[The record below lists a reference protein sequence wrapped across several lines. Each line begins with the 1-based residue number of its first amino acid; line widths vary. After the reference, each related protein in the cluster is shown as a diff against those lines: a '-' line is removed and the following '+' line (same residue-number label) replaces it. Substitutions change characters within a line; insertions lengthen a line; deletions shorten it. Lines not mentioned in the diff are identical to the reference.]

1 MGVNSLDIVGAIVMM
16 TIIIITIVVDV
27 IVVHICLSVPHKFS
41 LLSTVLV
48 CLPGSACACL
58 MRPCQKRL
66 DGTQYSCACEPGTIK
81 RFECLFVCLVI
92 SCFLQLGIH
101 PTLAHLPRRKES
113 DVFIFLYLQIEHN

>member
-48 CLPGSACACL
+48 CLPGSACVDLPACL
-58 MRPCQKRL
+58 DQHALTNMTCL
-66 DGTQYSCACEPGTIK
+66 PGLHALTNM
-81 RFECLFVCLVI
+81 
-92 SCFLQLGIH
+92 
-101 PTLAHLPRRKES
+101 
-113 DVFIFLYLQIEHN
+113 Y